1 MGETITMTLFFVHLI
16 TNSVINFILFN
27 YLSEQYEKKY
37 TKYFYITIFII
48 SSIILSGIN
57 FLGVPILN
65 LISALM
71 VFLLIN
77 IAGYKHNAIS
87 EYYKDTI
94 YFLIL
99 IFIDSIAFFIVG
111 FLYSSHEDINIFRIL
126 SATLLVLLF
135 NMIIKKYISFTQ
147 IEDVPLR
154 EIIIYLVITVFYIFL
169 IYILSKNYDLVK
181 NQFSKSMILFIVIVH
196 VLIDT
201 MIYYYLNFVGI
212 SYRMKKEM
220 IEANKQIE
228 LKNIYYTNLKKNYE
242 ENRKIIHDFKNH
254 LQILEYTYEH
264 NLKKAQ
270 EIKKEIIKKLDDH
283 KMKYQSSSEILDII
297 LMDKEKEAKNHHIRF
312 DFKMEI
318 VDLSFIS
325 DMDIITIFGNL
336 YDNAIEANNDY
347 DNDNKYIESAIY
359 QINKMIIIRVENSC
373 SNELEYK
380 GNRIKSTKQEHHG
393 IGLNNI
399 KRALKK
405 YNAIFKIGI
414 QNGKCIVI
422 ISIPIE

>member
-16 TNSVINFILFN
+16 TNCVINFILFN

-37 TKYFYITIFII
+37 TKYFYIAIFMI
-48 SSIILSGIN
+48 SSISLSMIN
-57 FLGVPILN
+57 LLDIPILN
-65 LISALM
+65 LITTLTF
-71 VFLLIN
+71 FLSIN
-77 IAGYKHNAIS
+77 VIGYKHNSIS
-87 EYYKDTI
+87 EYCKDMI
-94 YFLIL
+94 YLLIL
-99 IFIDSIAFFIVG
+99 IFLDTIAFFIVG
-111 FLYSSHEDINIFRIL
+111 FLYSSHEDITIFRIL
-126 SATLLVLLF
+126 SAALLVLMF
-135 NMIIKKYISFTQ
+135 NMIIKKYISFTH

-169 IYILSKNYDLVK
+169 IYILSKDYDLVK
-181 NQFSKSMILFIVIVH
+181 DQFSKSMILFVVIAH
-196 VLIDT
+196 VVIDII
-201 MIYYYLNFVGI
+201 IYYYLNFVGI
-212 SYRMKKEM
+212 SYKMEKEM

-242 ENRKIIHDFKNH
+242 ENRKIIHDFKNY

-264 NLKKAQ
+264 NLIKAKK
-270 EIKKEIIKKLDDH
+270 IKEEIIENLDDH
-283 KMKYQSSSEILDII
+283 KIKYQSSSEILDII
-297 LMDKEKEAKNHHIRF
+297 LMDKEKESKKHHIRF

-318 VDLSFIS
+318 VDLSFMS

-347 DNDNKYIESAIY
+347 NKNRYIESAIY
-359 QINKMIIIRVENSC
+359 QINQMIIIRIENSC
-373 SNELEYK
+373 SNKLEYI
-380 GNRIKSTKQEHHG
+380 GSEVKSSKQEHQG

-405 YNAIFKIGI
+405 YNAIFKIDI

-422 ISIPIE
+422 ISIPIK

>member
-1 MGETITMTLFFVHLI
+1 MTLFFVHLI

-27 YLSEQYEKKY
+27 YLLEQYEKKC
-37 TKYFYITIFII
+37 TKYFYATVFLI
-48 SSIILSGIN
+48 SSISLSMIN
-57 FLGVPILN
+57 LLDIPILN
-65 LISALM
+65 LISTLTF
-71 VFLLIN
+71 FLSIN
-77 IAGYKHNAIS
+77 IIGYRHNAII
-87 EYYKDTI
+87 EYCRDMI
-94 YFLIL
+94 YLLIL
-99 IFIDSIAFFIVG
+99 IFLDTVAFFIVG
-111 FLYSSHEDINIFRIL
+111 FLYPLHEDINIFRIL

-135 NMIIKKYISFTQ
+135 NMIIKKYISFTK
-147 IEDVPLR
+147 IDDVPLR

-169 IYILSKNYDLVK
+169 IYILSKDYDLIK
-181 NQFSKSMILFIVIVH
+181 NQFSKSMILFIVIAH

-201 MIYYYLNFVGI
+201 VIYYYLNFVGI
-212 SYRMKKEM
+212 SYKMEKEM

-270 EIKKEIIKKLDDH
+270 EIKEEIIKKLDDH

-297 LMDKEKEAKNHHIRF
+297 LMDKEKEAKKHHIRF

-336 YDNAIEANNDY
+336 YDNAIEANNGY
-347 DNDNKYIESAIY
+347 NNDNKYIKSAIY
-359 QINKMIIIRVENSC
+359 QVKEMIVIRIENSC
-373 SNELEYK
+373 SNKLKYT
-380 GNRIKSTKQEHHG
+380 GNRIRSTKENHHG

-399 KRALKK
+399 REVINK
-405 YNAIFKIGI
+405 YNGVFNIEIIK
-414 QNGKCIVI
+414 GKCQVI
-422 ISIPIE
+422 ISIPIKSSN

>member
-1 MGETITMTLFFVHLI
+1 MIMTLFFVHLI
-16 TNSVINFILFN
+16 TNCVINFILFN

-37 TKYFYITIFII
+37 IKYFYVVAFII
-48 SSIILSGIN
+48 SSISLSMIN
-57 FLGVPILN
+57 LLDIPILN
-65 LISALM
+65 LITTLKF
-71 VFLLIN
+71 FLSIN
-77 IAGYKHNAIS
+77 IIGYRHNAII
-87 EYYKDTI
+87 EYCRDMI
-94 YFLIL
+94 YLLIL
-99 IFIDSIAFFIVG
+99 IFLDTVAFFIVG
-111 FLYSSHEDINIFRIL
+111 FLYSSHEDIAIFRIL
-126 SATLLVLLF
+126 SAALLVLLF

-154 EIIIYLVITVFYIFL
+154 EIIIYLIITVFYIFL
-169 IYILSKNYDLVK
+169 IYILSKDYDLVQ
-181 NQFSKSMILFIVIVH
+181 NQFSKSMILFIVIAH

-212 SYRMKKEM
+212 SYKMEKEM
-220 IEANKQIE
+220 IAANKQIE

-270 EIKKEIIKKLDDH
+270 EIKEEIIKKLDDH

-297 LMDKEKEAKNHHIRF
+297 LMDKEKEAKKHHICF

-325 DMDIITIFGNL
+325 DVDIITIFGNL

-347 DNDNKYIESAIY
+347 NNDNKYIESAIY
-359 QINKMIIIRVENSC
+359 QVKEMIIIRVENSC
-373 SNELEYK
+373 NNKLEYI
-380 GNRIKSTKQEHHG
+380 GNKIKSTKQEHHG
-393 IGLNNI
+393 IGLSNI
-399 KRALKK
+399 KKALKK
-405 YNAIFKIGI
+405 YNAIFKIDI
-414 QNGKCIVI
+414 QKDKCIVI
-422 ISIPIE
+422 ISIPIK